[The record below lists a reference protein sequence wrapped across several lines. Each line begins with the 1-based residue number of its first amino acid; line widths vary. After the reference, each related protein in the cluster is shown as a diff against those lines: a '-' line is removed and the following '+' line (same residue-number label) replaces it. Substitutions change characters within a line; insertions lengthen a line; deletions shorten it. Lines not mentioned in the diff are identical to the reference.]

1 MTIDD
6 LNRLVAHPEELG
18 AHTLDPIEKL
28 LQAYPYA
35 HTIVFLYLYNLALLK
50 DVRFSSELKKW
61 AALLPNREK
70 LYFLVEMRV
79 PYSRFSEEEQTDSFS
94 LIDKFLSGLEEEGGV
109 FDSELSFESIAA
121 TGDYFSIKEGDSFEN
136 LHLGNLHLGD
146 NETATT
152 FSAQP
157 FWDKKVNSQ
166 VENRQD
172 VAAFNTGDSLFTE
185 TLAGIYIKQ
194 GRYDKAYQMLEALQ
208 QNNSEQRQY
217 FALQMNFLK
226 KLIENDKH
234 NNS

>member
-109 FDSELSFESIAA
+109 FDNELSFESVAA
-121 TGDYFSIKEGDSFEN
+121 SGDYFSIKEGGSFEN
-136 LHLGNLHLGD
+136 LHLGD
-146 NETATT
+146 NGTTTT

-157 FWDKKVNSQ
+157 FLDKKVSSQ

-217 FALQMNFLK
+217 FALQMDFLK
-226 KLIENDKH
+226 KLIENDKY